1 MFLNVLSQ
9 LKHPRDKSGELP
21 TTSQNGIK
29 YGVSLLIHKGISIT
43 NITFNTQ
50 ELSGIRT
57 SY

>member
-29 YGVSLLIHKGISIT
+29 YGISLLIHKGISIT
-43 NITFNTQ
+43 NITLIDKSCQ
-50 ELSGIRT
+50 V
-57 SY
+57 

>member
-21 TTSQNGIK
+21 TSQNGIK
-29 YGVSLLIHKGISIT
+29 YGISLLIHKGISIT
-43 NITFNTQ
+43 NITFNRQ
-50 ELSGIRT
+50 KLSGVRT